1 MATWIVH
8 LRIADKLI
16 EKYGINQKREFIIGS
31 VSPDCGYGVKDSFG
45 EFTPPPEVT
54 HWAPGGVKKHCRCSD
69 FSGEYLT
76 GKQKNSDYYFYLA
89 YYVHLLTDIMWSS
102 MIYLPTKIKYADE
115 YKKNP
120 HYLKTIKQDWY
131 DLDFRF
137 LSKTPDFSAYKILKE
152 CREVK
157 DYLPYYEENQL
168 SSQVRYISDFYS
180 DCSSR
185 NIERDY
191 SFLTEDDVNEF
202 INSALEIIG
211 YDLKRKNLI

>member
-1 MATWIVH
+1 
-8 LRIADKLI
+8 
-16 EKYGINQKREFIIGS
+16 
-31 VSPDCGYGVKDSFG
+31 
-45 EFTPPPEVT
+45 
-54 HWAPGGVKKHCRCSD
+54 
-69 FSGEYLT
+69 
-76 GKQKNSDYYFYLA
+76 
-89 YYVHLLTDIMWSS
+89 MWSS